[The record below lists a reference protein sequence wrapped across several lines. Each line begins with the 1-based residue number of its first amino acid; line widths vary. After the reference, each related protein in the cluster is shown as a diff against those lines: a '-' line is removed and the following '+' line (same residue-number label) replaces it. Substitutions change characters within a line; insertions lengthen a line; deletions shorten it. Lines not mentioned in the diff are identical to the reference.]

1 MSNQLLVKELNH
13 QLSNWNVLNTK
24 LHNFHWYVKGE
35 NFFTL
40 HEKFEEFYN
49 EAATTIDD
57 IAERILTIGGKPV
70 ATLKEYLE
78 SSSINEANGNETA
91 KEMVNAL
98 AEDFTTLSKES
109 YELIQVAEENG
120 DDATG
125 DMFIAL
131 KSSIEQHTWMLN
143 AFLGK

>member
-1 MSNQLLVKELNH
+1 MSNQQLVTELNR

-49 EAATTIDD
+49 EAATNIDE

-70 ATLKEYLE
+70 ATLTQYLE
-78 SSSINEANGNETA
+78 GSSIKEAAGNEVA
-91 KEMVNAL
+91 KDMVSAL
-98 AEDFTTLSKES
+98 AADFTTISKES
-109 YELIQVAEENG
+109 DEIIRLAEENG
-120 DDATG
+120 DEATA

-131 KSSIEQHTWMLN
+131 KSSIQQHTWMLN

>member
-1 MSNQLLVKELNH
+1 MSNQQLVTELNR

-49 EAATTIDD
+49 EAATNVDA
-57 IAERILTIGGKPV
+57 IAERILTVEGRPV

-78 SSSINEANGNETA
+78 GSSIQEAAGNEVA
-91 KEMVNAL
+91 KDMVSAL
-98 AEDFTTLSKES
+98 AEDFTTISKES
-109 YELIQVAEENG
+109 DKIIHLAEENG
-120 DDATG
+120 DEATA

-131 KSSIEQHTWMLN
+131 KSSIQQHTWMLN